1 MINII
6 TAVIFFFR
14 KLWYMIE
21 GYRRR
26 AMCFPLWV
34 YWINGRSRHHSAHLL
49 ITAKHIKDPC
59 QLDRNLQRRYVSN
72 LSSVPIKGWSPCNVP
87 YCDKTLLRNLV
98 YRNEQCRFWDCVSSF
113 LIFIVERCKLKLVK
127 YNEELDFSKYERECV
142 EGQYNGGFLRQFYRE
157 QWHKWS
163 IKQLRSVVP
172 CKLKLKYFFFT
183 VKLKSN
189 IWYAWCIWRQ
199 Y

>member
-1 MINII
+1 
-6 TAVIFFFR
+6 
-14 KLWYMIE
+14 MIE

-72 LSSVPIKGWSPCNVP
+72 LSSAPIKGWSPCNVP
-87 YCDKTLLRNLV
+87 YCDKTLLRNLF

-163 IKQLRSVVP
+163 IKQLCSVVP
-172 CKLKLKYFFFT
+172 CKLKLKYFFLLLN
-183 VKLKSN
+183 LKVIFGMHDASEDN
-189 IWYAWCIWRQ
+189 ISIACHIWIA

>member
-1 MINII
+1 
-6 TAVIFFFR
+6 
-14 KLWYMIE
+14 
-21 GYRRR
+21 
-26 AMCFPLWV
+26 MCFPLWV

-98 YRNEQCRFWDCVSSF
+98 YRNEQCRFWDCVSLF

-142 EGQYNGGFLRQFYRE
+142 EGQYNGVFLRQFYRE